1 MKLSE
6 FWNAVDT
13 EYGEG
18 YGRVVVR
25 DLVLPSLDGQSAEEA
40 LRAGVRPRAVW
51 LALCEATDV
60 PDERRHGVGLPEP
73 RK

>member
-6 FWNAVDT
+6 FRNAVDS
-13 EYGEG
+13 EFGEA

-25 DLVLPSLDGQSAEEA
+25 DLVLPSLGGASADEA
-40 LRAGVRPRAVW
+40 LAAGVRPREVW

-60 PDERRHGVGLPEP
+60 PEQRRHGVGLPEP